1 MELEDRAKVCVNLAN
16 ESINLME
23 EKIAEI
29 AKTLNNSMEVSHF
42 LTSFE
47 NRLAILIHTKMNTAK
62 SGRPKES
69 ILGDE
74 TS

>member
-1 MELEDRAKVCVNLAN
+1 MEDRAKVCVNLAN

-42 LTSFE
+42 LTNFE

-62 SGRPKES
+62 SGR
-69 ILGDE
+69 
-74 TS
+74 

>member
-1 MELEDRAKVCVNLAN
+1 MEDRAKVCVNLAN

-47 NRLAILIHTKMNTAK
+47 NRLAILIHTKMNAAK
-62 SGRPKES
+62 SGRSKES
-69 ILGDE
+69 IG
-74 TS
+74 